1 MPVAVTALPS
11 QSSLVAPLRALVA
24 LVVKAEKR
32 KLAEVAVV
40 LTDDSALRI
49 LNREWRGIDRAT
61 DVISFAYDEDE
72 PNAHKLP
79 VHGDL
84 VVSMDRVVEQAE
96 RFRVSEGAE
105 LARLVIHGTLHLCG
119 YDHMEVRERTEMRA
133 HEDRI
138 LSQAGPVVTKL
149 ERAFKPVRRK
159 PAGKKPKAAARKAAP
174 KKSAPAK
181 QARSKASASKAK
193 PRKSAARK
201 AAPRKA
207 ARKRAAKR

>member
-11 QSSLVAPLRALVA
+11 QSSLVAPLRRLVA
-24 LVVKAEKR
+24 LVVKAER
-32 KLAEVAVV
+32 RNLGEVAVV

-72 PNAHKLP
+72 PDAHKLP
-79 VHGDL
+79 IHGDL
-84 VVSMDRVVEQAE
+84 VVSLDRVIEQAE
-96 RFRVSEGAE
+96 RFRVTEGAE

-119 YDHMEVRERTEMRA
+119 YDHMELRERTEMRA

-138 LSQAGPVVTKL
+138 LSKAGVVVKQM
-149 ERAFKPVRRK
+149 EKAFAPVRRK
-159 PAGKKPKAAARKAAP
+159 PAARKAKPAKKKAAKKKAAASRA
-174 KKSAPAK
+174 
-181 QARSKASASKAK
+181 KAK
-193 PRKSAARK
+193 PVRK
-201 AAPRKA
+201 AAPRKV

>member
-24 LVVKAEKR
+24 LVVKAERR
-32 KLAEVAVV
+32 KLGEVAVV
-40 LTDDSALRI
+40 LTDDAALRI

-72 PNAHKLP
+72 PDAHKLP
-79 VHGDL
+79 IHGDL
-84 VVSMDRVVEQAE
+84 VVSMDRVIEQAE

-138 LSQAGPVVTKL
+138 LVKAGAVVKKL
-149 ERAFKPVRRK
+149 EKAFAPVKRK
-159 PAGKKPKAAARKAAP
+159 PAAKKRAAKKAKPIAKKPKPVAKKKAA
-174 KKSAPAK
+174 S
-181 QARSKASASKAK
+181 
-193 PRKSAARK
+193 RKV
-201 AAPRKA
+201 
-207 ARKRAAKR
+207 ARKRAARR

>member
-24 LVVKAEKR
+24 LVVKAERR
-32 KLAEVAVV
+32 KLGEVAVV
-40 LTDDSALRI
+40 LTDDAALRI

-72 PNAHKLP
+72 PDAHKLP
-79 VHGDL
+79 IHGDL
-84 VVSMDRVVEQAE
+84 VVSMDRVIEQAE

-138 LSQAGPVVTKL
+138 LVKAGPVVKKL
-149 ERAFKPVRRK
+149 EKAFAPVKRK
-159 PAGKKPKAAARKAAP
+159 PA
-174 KKSAPAK
+174 AK
-181 QARSKASASKAK
+181 
-193 PRKSAARK
+193 
-201 AAPRKA
+201 
-207 ARKRAAKR
+207 KRAAKKAKPIAKKPKPVAKKKAASRKVARKRVARR

>member
-24 LVVKAEKR
+24 LIVKAERR
-32 KLAEVAVV
+32 KLGEVAVV

-72 PNAHKLP
+72 PDAHKLP
-79 VHGDL
+79 IHGDL
-84 VVSMDRVVEQAE
+84 VVSLDRVIEQAE
-96 RFRVSEGAE
+96 RFRVTEGAE

-138 LSQAGPVVTKL
+138 LSTAGAVVKKL
-149 ERAFKPVRRK
+149 EKAFAPVRRK
-159 PAGKKPKAAARKAAP
+159 PAAKQRVAKQVKPAKKKAAAR
-174 KKSAPAK
+174 SA
-181 QARSKASASKAK
+181 KAK
-193 PRKSAARK
+193 PV
-201 AAPRKA
+201 RKA
-207 ARKRAAKR
+207 ARPKVARKRTAKR

>member
-24 LVVKAEKR
+24 LVVKAEQR
-32 KLAEVAVV
+32 KLGEVAVV

-72 PNAHKLP
+72 PDAHKLP
-79 VHGDL
+79 IHGDL
-84 VVSMDRVVEQAE
+84 VISLDRVIEQAE
-96 RFRVSEGAE
+96 RFRVTEGAE

-138 LSQAGPVVTKL
+138 LSKAGVVVKKL
-149 ERAFKPVRRK
+149 EKAFAPVRRK
-159 PAGKKPKAAARKAAP
+159 AAA
-174 KKSAPAK
+174 KKRVAK
-181 QARSKASASKAK
+181 KAK
-193 PRKSAARK
+193 PAKKKPAKKKPAASRAKARPIRK
-201 AAPRKA
+201 AAPRKV

>member
-1 MPVAVTALPS
+1 MPVSVTALPS

-24 LVVKAEKR
+24 RVVKSEKR
-32 KLAEVAVV
+32 RLGEVAVV

-72 PNAHKLP
+72 PDAHKLP

-84 VVSMDRVVEQAE
+84 VVSMDRVIEQAE

-119 YDHMEVRERTEMRA
+119 HNHMELRQRTEMRA
-133 HEDRI
+133 HEDGLLAKASALVKQLGR
-138 LSQAGPVVTKL
+138 AMPVAR
-149 ERAFKPVRRK
+149 ERVARRK
-159 PAGKKPKAAARKAAP
+159 AKGKKPSNKKTSGKQVARM
-174 KKSAPAK
+174 
-181 QARSKASASKAK
+181 
-193 PRKSAARK
+193 
-201 AAPRKA
+201 AAPRKV
-207 ARKRAAKR
+207 ARKRATKRS

>member
-1 MPVAVTALPS
+1 MPVSVTALQS
-11 QSSLVAPLRALVA
+11 QSRLVAPLRALVA

-32 KLAEVAVV
+32 RLADVAVV

-72 PNAHKLP
+72 PDAHKLP

-84 VVSMDRVVEQAE
+84 VISMDRVIEQAE

-119 YDHMEVRERTEMRA
+119 YDHMELRERTEMRE

-138 LSQAGPVVTKL
+138 LAKAARVVKQL
-149 ERAFKPVRRK
+149 GLAFAPARRK
-159 PAGKKPKAAARKAAP
+159 PAAKAAHKPAGKRTAVKPARKKRAR
-174 KKSAPAK
+174 KKSAP
-181 QARSKASASKAK
+181 RK
-193 PRKSAARK
+193 P
-201 AAPRKA
+201 APRKA
-207 ARKRAAKR
+207 AAKAARGKR

>member
-24 LVVKAEKR
+24 LIVKAERR
-32 KLAEVAVV
+32 KLGDVAVV
-40 LTDDSALRI
+40 LTDDSALRV

-72 PNAHKLP
+72 PDAHKLP
-79 VHGDL
+79 IHGDL
-84 VVSMDRVVEQAE
+84 VVSLDRVIEQAE
-96 RFRVSEGAE
+96 RFRVTEGAE

-138 LSQAGPVVTKL
+138 LSTAGAVVKKL
-149 ERAFKPVRRK
+149 EKAFAPVRRK
-159 PAGKKPKAAARKAAP
+159 PA
-174 KKSAPAK
+174 AK
-181 QARSKASASKAK
+181 QRVAKQRVTKKAK
-193 PRKSAARK
+193 PAKKK
-201 AAPRKA
+201 AAVRRAKAKPVRKA
-207 ARKRAAKR
+207 ARPKVARKRTAKR